1 MAEQL
6 RPGNAAQRCFVDTRE
21 KTASIAIGLNVLL
34 TGLKFALYAVTGSL
48 AILAEAWHSFSD
60 IATSGMTWLAVRRT
74 VVSEAE
80 VATPSD
86 RSDASD
92 ASQADVS
99 DTSSQPRQD
108 PASDVSP
115 GADASSMPRSTFR
128 PSADQIAA
136 LVIGLV
142 ILLAGLGILRR
153 VLWWEAVEISRP
165 LVAGVLFFVFAVGS
179 YLVHRLEI
187 DVGERTGS
195 SGLVADGNH
204 AWADMIASLL
214 TGVSLVLYH
223 LGINLDRWIA
233 AAIGVLV
240 LSVALETLINLA
252 VALLRRETRYVPRY
266 RSHELLT
273 SALSLSWLSER
284 VGEGGGLFA
293 SPAVKRIAVPVRRWT
308 PAVVV
313 LVAVV
318 SYGRTCFFSVG
329 LNQVGMVEHLG
340 RTERTGLE
348 PGLHVKWP
356 WPIDRAVLVETSVV
370 QAANVGN
377 ETHPSA
383 FALIWTREHGTEVP
397 FLAGDKNLFFP
408 YVIVH
413 WRVKDPLAA
422 VYQQQEPHVLLDAVC
437 HRMMTELC
445 AGREFYQ
452 LASTY
457 REQLAADLHRLAQQR
472 LDELG
477 SGLEILNVN
486 LSDIHP
492 PVRIADAFEEV
503 VVARFQQQQQM
514 VNEALGLRN
523 EQLPDARGRA
533 AMERA
538 DAAAYHLEQT
548 HQAEGEAAAFKQRV
562 EALNAGRAVT
572 LKHLYLEAV
581 AAALRGIE
589 KVLIDEDIERP
600 DLWMG
605 AGRRAN
611 SAVSPQQKMLF
622 KDIREQM
629 E

>member
-1 MAEQL
+1 M
-6 RPGNAAQRCFVDTRE
+6 DTRE
-21 KTASIAIGLNVLL
+21 KTASIAISLNVLL
-34 TGLKFALYAVTGSL
+34 TGLKFGLYSLTGSL

-74 VVSEAE
+74 VTAE
-80 VATPSD
+80 TSAGPGDAAESPAGAESD
-86 RSDASD
+86 PTS
-92 ASQADVS
+92 AD
-99 DTSSQPRQD
+99 TTAE
-108 PASDVSP
+108 PAGDD
-115 GADASSMPRSTFR
+115 DASSAGQTSFR
-128 PSADQIAA
+128 PSADQVAA

-142 ILLAGLGILRR
+142 ILVAGLAVLRR
-153 VLWWEAVEISRP
+153 VLWWEAVEITRP
-165 LVAGVLFFVFAVGS
+165 LLGGVLFLVFAVGS
-179 YLVHRLEI
+179 YLVHRLEV

-204 AWADMIASLL
+204 ARADMIASLL
-214 TGVSLVLYH
+214 TGVSLILYH
-223 LGINLDRWIA
+223 LGANLDRWIA

-240 LSVALETLINLA
+240 LSLALETIVNLA
-252 VALLRRETRYVPRY
+252 VALSRRETRYVPRY
-266 RSHELLT
+266 RSHEVLT
-273 SALSLSWLSER
+273 SVLSLRWLSTQAKDGTG
-284 VGEGGGLFA
+284 VLA
-293 SPAVKRIAVPVRRWT
+293 STAARRILVPIRRWA
-308 PAVVV
+308 PGLIVLAAVI
-313 LVAVV
+313 A
-318 SYGRTCFFSVG
+318 YGRTGVFSVE

-340 RTERTGLE
+340 RPTRTGLG
-348 PGLHVKWP
+348 PGLHLKWP
-356 WPIDRAVLVETSVV
+356 WPFDKAVLVEVSTV
-370 QAANVGN
+370 QTTNVGN

-397 FLAGDKNLFFP
+397 FLAGDNNLFFP

-445 AGREFYQ
+445 AGRQFYD

-457 REQLAADLHRLAQQR
+457 REQLAADLRRRAQQR

-477 SGLEILNVN
+477 SGLEILEVS

-533 AMERA
+533 EIQRA
-538 DAAAYHLEQT
+538 EAAAYQLEQT
-548 HQAEGEAAAFKQRV
+548 HRAEGQASAFEQRAD
-562 EALNAGRAVT
+562 ALEAGRAVT

-589 KVLIDEDIERP
+589 KVLVDKDIDQP
-600 DLWMG
+600 DLWMS
-605 AGRRAN
+605 AGRKTRSGA
-611 SAVSPQQKMLF
+611 SPPQKELLR
-622 KDIREQM
+622 DIREQM